1 MKMKI
6 SRLIRNAGVLC
17 IGLMSLPVSTS
28 ASSDIVSNE
37 KPDAA
42 KINRARRIIAALQH
56 ELEDLSERGNGPFLA
71 SIYDAE
77 GNLVAKMP
85 NTVALDKCSHNHA
98 EMNAI
103 RVAEEKLGTYDLGP
117 FNLKLYTTSEPCSMC
132 MGGIMW
138 SGIREVYYGVPSE
151 SVERITGFDEGFKPG
166 WLEEFKKRGI
176 TVYGNI
182 ERELASRRLEI
193 IWKRAEQ
200 SISRSGKAEAAES
213 AGIFTVVYMLV
224 AVYV

>member
-1 MKMKI
+1 MATRKPKKKKTNVFVVILKTLLLLVLVGILAVLAVFYFGGYYSRVKAMKDE
-6 SRLIRNAGVLC
+6 ADTF
-17 IGLMSLPVSTS
+17 VSESTKETF
-28 ASSDIVSNE
+28 VPTQTGE
-37 KPDAA
+37 
-42 KINRARRIIAALQH
+42 
-56 ELEDLSERGNGPFLA
+56 
-71 SIYDAE
+71 IYDAE
-77 GNLVAKMP
+77 GNLVVKMP
-85 NTVALDKCSHNHA
+85 NTVTLDNCSHNHA

-182 ERELASRRLEI
+182 ERELG
-193 IWKRAEQ
+193 EQ
-200 SISRSGKAEAAES
+200 ALRN
-213 AGIFTVVYMLV
+213 YMEKGGTI
-224 AVYV
+224 YQPQR

>member
-17 IGLMSLPVSTS
+17 LGLMSLPVSTF

-182 ERELASRRLEI
+182 ERELG
-193 IWKRAEQ
+193 EQ
-200 SISRSGKAEAAES
+200 ALRN
-213 AGIFTVVYMLV
+213 YMEKGGTI
-224 AVYV
+224 YQPQR

>member
-1 MKMKI
+1 
-6 SRLIRNAGVLC
+6 
-17 IGLMSLPVSTS
+17 
-28 ASSDIVSNE
+28 
-37 KPDAA
+37 
-42 KINRARRIIAALQH
+42 
-56 ELEDLSERGNGPFLA
+56 
-71 SIYDAE
+71 
-77 GNLVAKMP
+77 
-85 NTVALDKCSHNHA
+85 
-98 EMNAI
+98 MNAI

-182 ERELASRRLEI
+182 ERELG
-193 IWKRAEQ
+193 EQ
-200 SISRSGKAEAAES
+200 ALRN
-213 AGIFTVVYMLV
+213 YMEKGGTI
-224 AVYV
+224 YQPQR

>member
-1 MKMKI
+1 MKLI
-6 SRLIRNAGVLC
+6 NCRLIRNAALLC
-17 IGLMSLPVSTS
+17 LGMMSLSAS
-28 ASSDIVSNE
+28 GAASSDIVSNE
-37 KPDAA
+37 KPDAE
-42 KINRARRIIAALQH
+42 KIGRARRIIAALQH
-56 ELEDLSERGNGPFLA
+56 DIAEFAGKGSGPFVA
-71 SIYDAE
+71 AIYDAE

-85 NTVALDKCSHNHA
+85 NTVAMDKCSHNHA

-103 RVAEEKLGTYDLGP
+103 RVAEEKLGAYDLSP

-151 SVERITGFDEGFKPG
+151 TVERITGFDEGFKPG

-182 ERELASRRLEI
+182 EPELG
-193 IWKRAEQ
+193 EQ
-200 SISRSGKAEAAES
+200 ALRNYMVMGGKIYQPARQ
-213 AGIFTVVYMLV
+213 GK
-224 AVYV
+224 

>member
-1 MKMKI
+1 
-6 SRLIRNAGVLC
+6 
-17 IGLMSLPVSTS
+17 
-28 ASSDIVSNE
+28 
-37 KPDAA
+37 
-42 KINRARRIIAALQH
+42 
-56 ELEDLSERGNGPFLA
+56 
-71 SIYDAE
+71 
-77 GNLVAKMP
+77 MP

-182 ERELASRRLEI
+182 ERELG
-193 IWKRAEQ
+193 EQ
-200 SISRSGKAEAAES
+200 ALRN
-213 AGIFTVVYMLV
+213 YMEKGGTI
-224 AVYV
+224 YQPQR

>member
-17 IGLMSLPVSTS
+17 IGLMSLPVSTF

-138 SGIREVYYGVPSE
+138 S
-151 SVERITGFDEGFKPG
+151 TGFDEGFKPG

-182 ERELASRRLEI
+182 ERELG
-193 IWKRAEQ
+193 EQ
-200 SISRSGKAEAAES
+200 ALRN
-213 AGIFTVVYMLV
+213 YMEKGGTI
-224 AVYV
+224 YQPQR